1 MSNFN
6 KQYNTS
12 GQGYIP
18 DSFSGEG
25 GAVKKIANH
34 TLRPVTIKQLLQV
47 AQTQS
52 DGDFKIDDRDLG
64 QITFIATVR
73 GINRQSTQHTYTVED
88 GTGTIETKKF
98 PSDDDENAEAD
109 PILENSMVRIVGVLK
124 QYNQRFSVNLHTI
137 RPVDD
142 SNELIHHLAE
152 VMYVHCALT
161 RPKINAMN
169 AGSSSTMGVAHIN
182 YNSNFSSHS
191 MAAAGSAPAAS
202 RPLTSK
208 DIPEQIAQMIQ
219 GHPGKASGM
228 GVPRREIQARFAP
241 VLGSAE
247 TVNAMINS
255 MIGEG
260 LLYTTDDDDHV
271 CTAF

>member
-18 DSFSGEG
+18 DSFSSEG

-88 GTGTIETKKF
+88 GTGTIEAKKF
-98 PSDDDENAEAD
+98 PTDDDENAEAN
-109 PILENSMVRIVGVLK
+109 PVL
-124 QYNQRFSVNLHTI
+124 FSVNLHTI
-137 RPVDD
+137 RPVED

-169 AGSSSTMGVAHIN
+169 ADSNSAMGGAHMN

-202 RPLTSK
+202 RSLTSK

-228 GVPRREIQARFAP
+228 GVPRREIQARFAS
-241 VLGSAE
+241 VLGNAE
-247 TVNAMINS
+247 SVNAMINS
-255 MIGEG
+255 MIAEG